1 MRKHDLQSATR
12 IFIRSRSNQAVLN
25 HGNLNKSPP
34 LNPRKPIT
42 LLEPTLRTAPYT
54 SVPLSLVPAVVGV
67 LAGPEAGGDPPFAS
81 VYPSS
86 RHGRQMRVK
95 SPYRGRETGG
105 LEDTI
110 PPSPQDLWTRAL
122 TIASKDVKSITSKML
137 VYFFERGKASYRP
150 WSPNASSNY
159 SNAGSNISGVGP
171 DTHRDPPILDHTVR
185 LTLSHYTTL
194 INGLLL
200 RRHYSVALSWV
211 RRLIYP
217 FPTFPTYTSSHFKH
231 LPRVSNLPRY
241 SRESVHLSLDGTAL
255 SACLLV
261 LARLG
266 RVHEAIAVLE
276 AYAAPSI
283 IPSTLG
289 LTLSDRNTDARNVQL
304 NAIQMNDFLL
314 TLLRW
319 PTKKHALPVPSADF
333 PLPLKSVKAELSS
346 ATFDKSKNTR
356 KLTGKDTFRT
366 SSWIARTTDS
376 TRSARP
382 DLLLRIL
389 LALYPRYGVSWDS
402 RTVCLM
408 LQAVRMSAKMDGIS
422 AFGLRK
428 VIKDIFAGST
438 KIKRKE
444 MLDESLQLQSDLEQT
459 RGPES
464 VDRQSWLTENIM
476 EVLWEPVGAEKLG
489 LLPSSRSPLKLSIT
503 KASKKIKK
511 KEIPLTHT
519 PRRSSLRPL
528 EYGPFTP
535 WPVTASSPP
544 PLPTL
549 NSNIKTDTGS
559 DTHFPYP
566 TLTHPFLL
574 AREIFL
580 RLVWEHA
587 ASSNKNENTGID
599 LHALPSPAALPPSSF
614 ARLLDPDGDGLGHL
628 GGLPKWFGLLEGALK
643 RKFGF
648 GSKLLTISSI
658 MSLVSEKANARMKLV
673 DEVFGYPEDPHS
685 PMVPKLTP
693 TAFHHYILMLGL
705 SAPEPWEFVQTGWNQ
720 QYPFQGYPHSIGS
733 TCISANAITRSTS
746 PPSSGPFTSCTS
758 TPQTTKGVA
767 PALSSLSIPGPSE
780 IPITLSYMR
789 ALRLVPTKDTLCAAV
804 VFWREAVGGETLAEL
819 GVREYKMSSME
830 RGDGEEEDAYT
841 REYETWKVNV
851 EPPESKNSLD
861 CKGQGSGKIT
871 ISEIGTMGEYAKF
884 CRWIREWV
892 DEINVGTGTGEKTT
906 LTMPHPYHIHRWA
919 GIVRKM
925 REGQGYDSEDDNM

>member
-12 IFIRSRSNQAVLN
+12 IFVRFRSNQAVLD
-25 HGNLNKSPP
+25 HGNLNNSPSLHP
-34 LNPRKPIT
+34 KQPIN
-42 LLEPTLRTAPYT
+42 LLEPTPRIAPYT
-54 SVPLSLVPAVVGV
+54 PVPRSLVPAVVGV

-81 VYPSS
+81 VYPTS
-86 RHGRQMRVK
+86 RHGRQMRVGLD
-95 SPYRGRETGG
+95 RNRETVNSK
-105 LEDTI
+105 DTI

-122 TIASKDVKSITSKML
+122 TLASKDVKSITSKML

-150 WSPNASSNY
+150 WSPTVFSSNH
-159 SNAGSNISGVGP
+159 SNAGSNTSVV
-171 DTHRDPPILDHTVR
+171 DSNTHLPILDHTVR

-194 INGLLL
+194 IHGLLL

-211 RRLIYP
+211 RKLIYP

-231 LPRVSNLPRY
+231 LPRASNLPRY

-289 LTLSDRNTDARNVQL
+289 LTLSARHTNTRNVQL
-304 NAIQMNDFLL
+304 NTIQMNDFLL

-333 PLPLKSVKAELSS
+333 PLPLKLVKAGLSS
-346 ATFDKSKNTR
+346 TTFDKSENTR
-356 KLTGKDTFRT
+356 NPTEKDTLRT
-366 SSWIARTTDS
+366 SSWLARTTDS

-389 LALYPRYGVSWDS
+389 PALYPRYDVSWDS

-438 KIKRKE
+438 KIKRKG
-444 MLDESLQLQSDLEQT
+444 MLDESLQLQSNLELT
-459 RGPES
+459 RGPDS
-464 VDRQSWLTENIM
+464 VDRQSWLIENIM
-476 EVLWEPVGAEKLG
+476 EVLWQPVGDKSLP
-489 LLPSSRSPLKLSIT
+489 PSSPSPFKLSIT

-511 KEIPLTHT
+511 KERPLTHT
-519 PRRSSLRPL
+519 PRQSSLRPL
-528 EYGPFTP
+528 EYGAFTP
-535 WPVTASSPP
+535 WPVTVSSPP
-544 PLPTL
+544 PSPTL
-549 NSNIKTDTGS
+549 TFDNKTDTGS

-566 TLTHPFLL
+566 TLAHPFLL

-587 ASSNKNENTGID
+587 ASFNINENADID
-599 LHALPSPAALPPSSF
+599 LHALPSPAVLPPSSL

-628 GGLPKWFGLLEGALK
+628 GGLPKWFGLLEGTLK

-648 GSKLLTISSI
+648 GSKLLTIPSILSS
-658 MSLVSEKANARMKLV
+658 VSGKANPRMKLV

-685 PMVPKLTP
+685 PTLPKLSP
-693 TAFHHYILMLGL
+693 IAFHHYILMLGL

-720 QYPFQGYPHSIGS
+720 RYPFQGYPHSIGS
-733 TCISANAITRSTS
+733 TYISTNTMTRSTS

-758 TPQTTKGVA
+758 TPQTTRGIA
-767 PALSSLSIPGPSE
+767 PAISSLSIPGPSE

-789 ALRLVPTKDTLCAAV
+789 ALRLVPTKDTLCAAI

-830 RGDGEEEDAYT
+830 RGDEEEEDAYT

-851 EPPESKNSLD
+851 EPPESRNSLD
-861 CKGQGSGKIT
+861 YKEGGQGSGKTI
-871 ISEIGTMGEYAKF
+871 ISETGTMGEYAKF

-892 DEINVGTGTGEKTT
+892 EELNEGTGTGGKTT
-906 LTMPHPYHIHRWA
+906 VTMPHPYHIHRWA

>member
-1 MRKHDLQSATR
+1 MRKHNLQSATR
-12 IFIRSRSNQAVLN
+12 IFIRFRSNQEVLD
-25 HGNLNKSPP
+25 HGNLNNSPS
-34 LNPRKPIT
+34 LNPKKLIT
-42 LLEPTLRTAPYT
+42 LLESTPRTAPYT
-54 SVPLSLVPAVVGV
+54 SVPRSLVPAVVGV
-67 LAGPEAGGDPPFAS
+67 LAGPEAGGDPPLAS
-81 VYPSS
+81 VYPTS
-86 RHGRQMRVK
+86 RHGRQIRVG
-95 SPYRGRETGG
+95 SPYRSRTAD
-105 LEDTI
+105 LTKDTI

-122 TIASKDVKSITSKML
+122 TLASKDVKSITSKML

-150 WSPNASSNY
+150 WSPNVLSSNH
-159 SNAGSNISGVGP
+159 SNAGSNISVVGP
-171 DTHRDPPILDHTVR
+171 DTYPPILHHTIR

-194 INGLLL
+194 IHGLLL

-217 FPTFPTYTSSHFKH
+217 FPTSPTYNKSSHFKH
-231 LPRVSNLPRY
+231 LPRASNLPRY
-241 SRESVHLSLDGTAL
+241 SRESVHLSLDGAAL

-289 LTLSDRNTDARNVQL
+289 LTLSARYTDARNVQL

-333 PLPLKSVKAELSS
+333 PLPLKSVKVELSS
-346 ATFDKSKNTR
+346 TTFDKSKNTR
-356 KLTGKDTFRT
+356 KLTGKDTFGP
-366 SSWIARTTDS
+366 SSWLARTTDS

-389 LALYPRYGVSWDS
+389 PALYPRYGVSWDS

-464 VDRQSWLTENIM
+464 VDRQSWLIENIM
-476 EVLWEPVGAEKLG
+476 EVLWEPVGAESF
-489 LLPSSRSPLKLSIT
+489 LPSSRSPLKHSIT
-503 KASKKIKK
+503 KASEKIKK
-511 KEIPLTHT
+511 KETSVTHT
-519 PRRSSLRPL
+519 PRQSSLRPL

-544 PLPTL
+544 PSPTL
-549 NSNIKTDTGS
+549 NSDIKADTGS

-566 TLTHPFLL
+566 TLNHPFLL

-587 ASSNKNENTGID
+587 ASSNINENAGID
-599 LHALPSPAALPPSSF
+599 LHALPSPAVLPPSSL

-648 GSKLLTISSI
+648 GSNLLTIPSI
-658 MSLVSEKANARMKLV
+658 MSSVSEKGNPRMKLV

-685 PMVPKLTP
+685 PMLPRLTP
-693 TAFHHYILMLGL
+693 TVFHHYILMLGL

-733 TCISANAITRSTS
+733 THISTIAITRSTS

-758 TPQTTKGVA
+758 TPQTTRGVS
-767 PALSSLSIPGPSE
+767 PAISSLSIPGPSE

-804 VFWREAVGGETLAEL
+804 VFWREAVGGETLVEL
-819 GVREYKMSSME
+819 GVREYNMSSME

-851 EPPESKNSLD
+851 EPPDSRNSLD
-861 CKGQGSGKIT
+861 CKEGGQGSGQT
-871 ISEIGTMGEYAKF
+871 TLSEIGTMGEYTKL

-892 DEINVGTGTGEKTT
+892 DEINVGTGTGGKTT